1 MDFGIFYEIQVAS
14 PLKHREREYQAF
26 HDVMNQVVR
35 AEEMGFTH
43 FWTVEHHFQVGFAHC
58 SAPEVLYGAI
68 SQRTSKIRIGH
79 AVVLLPFPY
88 NHPIRIAERVA
99 TLDILSNGRV
109 EVGTGRS
116 ITQVELGGFGIP
128 YKETRARW
136 EEALD
141 IITTIWKSK
150 DGTFSYKGQYFDI
163 PERTVVPMPI
173 QKPHPPMWVAC
184 TSEDTHALAG
194 RLGLGLLSFT
204 LLVRPEHLGQRVR
217 AYREA
222 IKTAKP
228 YGAFS
233 NNRAGAFAMTHLAD
247 TDKQARAE
255 AEQAFMSYVR
265 TTLVANAPVLE
276 AKKTGVDPT
285 ETGRLNT
292 ALPKEYEGL
301 DPSKVTLDSLI
312 DNGMCICGSP
322 DTVVKQIERLQ
333 KEAQLDQF
341 LAMMQFWAIPHERTM
356 HAIDLFGKHVI
367 PHFRNGSRSHPAT
380 AGNAA

>member
-14 PLKHREREYQAF
+14 PLKHREREFQAF
-26 HDVMNQVVR
+26 HDVMDQVVR

-43 FWTVEHHFQVGFAHC
+43 FWTVEHHFQVGFAHA

-99 TLDILSNGRV
+99 TLDILSKGRV

-116 ITQVELGGFGIP
+116 ATQIELGGFGIP
-128 YKETRARW
+128 YRETRARW

-141 IITTIWKSK
+141 VITTIWKSA
-150 DGTFSYKGQYFDI
+150 DGTFNYKGKYFDI

-184 TSEDTHALAG
+184 TGEDTHVLAG
-194 RLGLGLLSFT
+194 KLGLGLLSFT
-204 LLVRPEHLGQRVR
+204 LLVSPEKLGQRVR

-222 IKTAKP
+222 LKEAKP
-228 YGAFS
+228 YGAFV
-233 NNRAGAFAMTHLAD
+233 NNKAGAFALTHVAD
-247 TDKQARAE
+247 TDKEARDE
-255 AEQAFMSYVR
+255 AERSFMAYVN
-265 TTLVANAPVLE
+265 TTLRVNAAVIE
-276 AKKTGVDPT
+276 AKKTGVDPK
-285 ETGRLNT
+285 ETPGGLVPD
-292 ALPKEYEGL
+292 LPKQYEGL
-301 DPSKVTLDSLI
+301 DPSKVTIDSLI
-312 DNGMCICGSP
+312 DHGMCICGSP
-322 DTVVKQIERLQ
+322 DTVIKQIEKLQ

-341 LAMMQFWAIPHERTM
+341 LAMMQFWAIPHEKTM
-356 HAIDLFGKHVI
+356 HAIDLFGKYVI
-367 PHFRNGSRSHPAT
+367 PHFRNGAARQSAA
-380 AGNAA
+380 AGGA

>member
-35 AEEMGFTH
+35 AEEVGFTH
-43 FWTVEHHFQVGFAHC
+43 FWTVEHHFQVGFAHA

-88 NHPIRIAERVA
+88 NHPIRVAERVA

-128 YKETRARW
+128 YRETRARW

-141 IITTIWKSK
+141 IITTIWKSP
-150 DGTFSYKGQYFDI
+150 DGTFSYKGKFFDI

-173 QKPHPPMWVAC
+173 QKPHPPLWIAC
-184 TSEDTHALAG
+184 TSEDTHELAG
-194 RLGLGLLSFT
+194 KLGLGLLSFT
-204 LLVRPEHLGQRVR
+204 LLVTPERLGSRVR
-217 AYREA
+217 KYREA
-222 IKTAKP
+222 LKSAKP
-228 YGAFS
+228 YGAFV
-233 NNRAGAFAMTHLAD
+233 NNRASAFSMTHVAD
-247 TDKQARAE
+247 TDKQAREE
-255 AEQAFMSYVR
+255 AERAFMSYVN

-276 AKKTGVDPT
+276 AKRTGVDPR

-292 ALPKEYEGL
+292 ALPARYEGL
-301 DPSKVTLDSLI
+301 DPSKVTIDSLI
-312 DNGMCICGSP
+312 ESGMCVCGSP
-322 DTVVKQIERLQ
+322 DTVIKQLERIQ

-341 LAMMQFWAIPHERTM
+341 LAMMQFWSIPHEKTM
-356 HAIDLFGKHVI
+356 HAIDLFGKYVI
-367 PHFRNGSRSHPAT
+367 PHFRKSGPSQSAA
-380 AGNAA
+380 AGV